1 MQKTGVLAAG
11 TIWFGAAVSI
21 AEIEAGCRIGGN
33 WAALL
38 LGHLLGG
45 VLLFAAGL
53 IGARTRLNA
62 METTQ
67 GSFGRN
73 GIRLFAVLNVL
84 QLTGWTA
91 VMIAQGAAALG
102 CLTEAPPAGWCVI
115 LALLVVLW
123 MFFGRGGVSRLG
135 AICMMSL
142 ALLCAVLTVSLL
154 GTGALAG
161 SPGSATRLDFW
172 PAFEISIAL
181 PLSWL
186 PLISDYTKEAD
197 RPVAVAAASAGTYT
211 AVSLWMFSLGFLLVG
226 SGSPD
231 LVAGV
236 IRQGHGFAGIG
247 LLVVLLSTVI
257 TTYFDVNSSGESLRA
272 VFRGLRPKGVGIVVA
287 AIGAVLACGGI
298 MDLYVGFLELIASVF
313 APMAAVLLVDHY
325 LVRRGLA
332 GWNLLAWFLGFA
344 VYQASIFLDF
354 RSTPAALAV
363 SASIALLRR
372 WK

>member
-1 MQKTGVLAAG
+1 MKKTGVLAAG

-33 WAALL
+33 WTALL

-45 VLLFAAGL
+45 LLLFATGL
-53 IGARTRLNA
+53 IGARTKLNA

-67 GSFGRN
+67 GSFGRH

-84 QLTGWTA
+84 QLVGWTA

-102 CLTEAPPAGWCVI
+102 CLTEAPPGGWCVV

-123 MFFGRGGVSRLG
+123 MFVGRGGVSRFG
-135 AICMMSL
+135 TICMLLL
-142 ALLCAVLTVSLL
+142 AALCAVLTVRLL
-154 GTGALAG
+154 GAGGSTG
-161 SPGSATRLDFW
+161 SSESATGPGFW

-211 AVSLWMFSLGFLLVG
+211 VVSLWMFSLGILLVG

-231 LVAGV
+231 LVRGV
-236 IRQGHGFAGIG
+236 VRQGHGFAGIG
-247 LLVVLLSTVI
+247 FLVILLSSVI

-272 VFRGLRPKGVGIVVA
+272 VFKGVRPKAVGIVVA
-287 AIGAVLACGGI
+287 AVGAALAAGGI

-313 APMAAVLLVDHY
+313 APMAAVLLVDRY

-332 GWNLLAWFLGFA
+332 GWNLLAWFLGFV
-344 VYQASIFLDF
+344 VYHALIFLDF

>member
-1 MQKTGVLAAG
+1 MKKTGVLAAG

-33 WAALL
+33 WTALV
-38 LGHLLGG
+38 LGHILGG
-45 VLLFAAGL
+45 LLLFATGL

-67 GSFGRN
+67 GTFGRH

-84 QLTGWTA
+84 QLVGWTA

-102 CLTEAPPAGWCVI
+102 CLTEAPPGGWCVI

-123 MFFGRGGVSRLG
+123 MFVGRGGVSRFG
-135 AICMMSL
+135 TICMLLL
-142 ALLCAVLTVSLL
+142 AALCAVLTVRLL
-154 GTGALAG
+154 GATGCSEPVTGLG
-161 SPGSATRLDFW
+161 FW

-211 AVSLWMFSLGFLLVG
+211 VVSLWMFSLGILLVG

-231 LVAGV
+231 LVRGV
-236 IRQGHGFAGIG
+236 VRQGHGLAGIG
-247 LLVVLLSTVI
+247 FLVILLSSVI

-272 VFRGLRPKGVGIVVA
+272 VFKGVRPKLVGVVVA
-287 AIGAVLACGGI
+287 AIGAALAAGGI

-313 APMAAVLLVDHY
+313 APMAAVLLVDRY

-332 GWNLLAWFLGFA
+332 GWNLLAWFLGFV
-344 VYQASIFLDF
+344 VYHVLIFLDF
-354 RSTPAALAV
+354 RSTPVALAV

>member
-1 MQKTGVLAAG
+1 MKKTGVIAAG

-21 AEIEAGCRIGGN
+21 AEIEAGCRVGWN
-33 WAALL
+33 WPALV

-45 VLLFAAGL
+45 LLLFATGF
-53 IGARTRLNA
+53 IGAQTRLNA
-62 METTQ
+62 METTE
-67 GSFGRN
+67 GSFGRH
-73 GIRLFAVLNVL
+73 GIWLFAVLNVL

-91 VMIAQGAAALG
+91 VMIAQGAAAVG
-102 CLTEAPPAGWCVI
+102 CLTETPPEGWCII

-123 MFFGRGGVSRLG
+123 IFFGRGGVSRLG
-135 AICMMSL
+135 TVCMTLLAI
-142 ALLCAVLTVSLL
+142 LCAVLTVRLL
-154 GTGALAG
+154 GAG
-161 SPGSATRLDFW
+161 TPPGTSESAPRLGFW

-197 RPVAVAAASAGTYT
+197 RPVVVAAASAGTYT
-211 AVSLWMFSLGFLLVG
+211 VISLWMFALGVLLVG

-231 LVAGV
+231 LVNGV

-247 LLVVLLSTVI
+247 LLVVLLSTVT
-257 TTYFDVNSSGESLRA
+257 TTYLDVNSSGESLRA
-272 VFRGLRPKGVGIVVA
+272 VFRGLCPKFVGIIVA
-287 AIGAVLACGGI
+287 AIGAALACVGI

-313 APMAAVLLVDHY
+313 APMAAVLLVDRY

-332 GWNLLAWFLGFA
+332 VWNLFAWFLGFT
-344 VYQASIFLDF
+344 VYHALIILDF

>member
-1 MQKTGVLAAG
+1 MKKTGVLAAG

-21 AEIEAGCRIGGN
+21 AEVEAGCRIGGD
-33 WAALL
+33 WTALV

-45 VLLFAAGL
+45 LLLFATGL

-67 GSFGRN
+67 GSFGRY

-84 QLTGWTA
+84 QLVGWTA
-91 VMIAQGAAALG
+91 VMIVQGAAALG
-102 CLTEAPPAGWCVI
+102 CLTESPPAGWCVI

-123 MFFGRGGVSRLG
+123 MFVGRGGASRLG
-135 AICMMSL
+135 VICMLLL
-142 ALLCAVLTVSLL
+142 AALCAVLTVRLL
-154 GTGALAG
+154 GAGASSG
-161 SPGSATRLDFW
+161 SSEPVTVLGFW

-197 RPVAVAAASAGTYT
+197 RPVTVAAVSAGTYT
-211 AVSLWMFSLGFLLVG
+211 AVSMWMFSLGFLLVG
-226 SGSPD
+226 SGSSS
-231 LVAGV
+231 LVEGV

-247 LLVVLLSTVI
+247 FLVILLSSVI
-257 TTYFDVNSSGESLRA
+257 TTYFDVNSSGESLTA
-272 VFRGLRPKGVGIVVA
+272 VFKGVRPKFVGIVVA
-287 AIGAVLACGGI
+287 AIGAALAVGGI
-298 MDLYVGFLELIASVF
+298 MDHYVGFLELIASVF
-313 APMAAVLLVDHY
+313 APMAAVLLVDRY

-332 GWNLLAWFLGFA
+332 GWNLLAWFLGFLS
-344 VYQASIFLDF
+344 YQALIFLDF
-354 RSTPAALAV
+354 RSTPAALAI

>member
-1 MQKTGVLAAG
+1 MKKTGVLAAG

-33 WAALL
+33 WTALV

-45 VLLFAAGL
+45 FLLFATGL
-53 IGARTRLNA
+53 VGARTRLNA

-67 GSFGRN
+67 GSFGRH

-84 QLTGWTA
+84 QLVGWTA

-102 CLTEAPPAGWCVI
+102 CLTEAPPSGWCVV
-115 LALLVVLW
+115 LALLVVMW
-123 MFFGRGGVSRLG
+123 TFVGRGGASRLG
-135 AICMMSL
+135 TICMMLL
-142 ALLCAVLTVSLL
+142 ALLCAVLTVRLL
-154 GTGALAG
+154 GVEAMAG
-161 SPGSATRLDFW
+161 SAEPETRLGFW
-172 PAFEISIAL
+172 SAFEISIAL

-186 PLISDYTKEAD
+186 PLISDYTKGAD

-211 AVSLWMFSLGFLLVG
+211 AVSLWMFALGCLLVG

-231 LVAGV
+231 LVKGV
-236 IRQGHGFAGIG
+236 VRQGHGFAGIG
-247 LLVVLLSTVI
+247 FLVILLSSVI
-257 TTYFDVNSSGESLRA
+257 TTYFDVNSSGESLSA
-272 VFRGLRPKGVGIVVA
+272 VFKGVRPKFVGIVVA
-287 AIGAVLACGGI
+287 AIGAALAAGGI

-313 APMAAVLLVDHY
+313 APMAAVLLVDRY

-344 VYQASIFLDF
+344 AYHALIFLDF
-354 RSTPAALAV
+354 RSTPVALAV

-372 WK
+372 RK